1 VVERNQQTEK
11 QRQKQAFIDSILKKV
26 EQQAYENLELLNL
39 VGNPVSK
46 EKLMNEIANGL
57 EKESF
62 RMYDKIKEYVRAPLN
77 EKPDFTYT
85 NPDLKIIYA
94 KFVLGGLIIAFDE
107 NHNIMIFNDRCEK
120 LQMLPYGKRAMDA
133 VASDTHIFIGMYH
146 NKVLILERKFPFT
159 VVSKVDTDKKIL
171 CMCRNE
177 LHEIRVCGE
186 DELSFYI
193 NEHTFE
199 KKFTKFSSPYFTIV

>member
-1 VVERNQQTEK
+1 MHGGPAAQGPPGRGVGCDNSPMIVEHQVPLQPHNSFGIVARA
-11 QRQKQAFIDSILKKV
+11 R
-26 EQQAYENLELLNL
+26 ELL
-39 VGNPVSK
+39 
-46 EKLMNEIANGL
+46 
-57 EKESF
+57 
-62 RMYDKIKEYVRAPLN
+62 RVRS
-77 EKPDFTYT
+77 ED
-85 NPDLKIIYA
+85 DLRALLAEPGRAAGA